1 MRVYEENVI
10 QISGRI
16 TINVNV
22 RIKTMIYGE
31 NTIFGI
37 FLHVVV
43 KMENIQKVLW
53 IIQRLCMMKL
63 QSHDKETKKI
73 PANFDKKKTICKRQD
88 LLKFY

>member
-1 MRVYEENVI
+1 MCSKQNRSFKTKHVQHDYRNKWITNFNERYIMRVYEENVI

-43 KMENIQKVLW
+43 KMENI
-53 IIQRLCMMKL
+53 
-63 QSHDKETKKI
+63 
-73 PANFDKKKTICKRQD
+73 
-88 LLKFY
+88 

>member
-43 KMENIQKVLW
+43 KMENI
-53 IIQRLCMMKL
+53 
-63 QSHDKETKKI
+63 
-73 PANFDKKKTICKRQD
+73 
-88 LLKFY
+88 